1 MKTLKRRL
9 EENEF
14 VITMEIEPPKSGDV
28 KETYEKIKPLLKL
41 VDAVN
46 ITDNPMASMRM
57 SSIILGYLVQR
68 DLNTEAIFHFTCR
81 DRNKLAL
88 QSELLGANALGV
100 KNILTLTGDSPEQGD
115 HPDATGVFDMDSIG
129 LAKVAHNLN
138 NGKDSMGNPIEGQT
152 DFFIGAV
159 VNPTAEDIEKEL
171 DKLHQ
176 KIEAGVGFF
185 QTQPIFDIKKL
196 EKFLKKV
203 DNIQVPIIYG
213 LMPLK
218 SVKLAKFL
226 NRKVPGIHVPDELID
241 RLEIK
246 GREAGKEIAEE
257 LLQEMKK
264 IVPGVHIF
272 PMNDNELI
280 EELLKNNL
288 K

>member
-1 MKTLKRRL
+1 MKTLKQRL
-9 EENEF
+9 EENQF
-14 VITMEIEPPKSGDV
+14 VITMEMEPPKSGDV
-28 KETYEKIKPLLKL
+28 KETYEKIRPLLNL

-57 SSIILGYLVQR
+57 SSITLGYLIQR
-68 DLNTEAIFHFTCR
+68 DLKTEAIFHFTCR

-138 NGKDSMGNPIEGQT
+138 NGKDSMGNPIEGKT

-159 VNPTAEDIEKEL
+159 VNPTADDIEKEL
-171 DKLHQ
+171 DKLYQ

-185 QTQPIFDIKKL
+185 QTQPIFDIKQL

-218 SVKLAKFL
+218 GVKLAKFL
-226 NRKVPGIHVPDELID
+226 NRKVPGIHVPEELID

-257 LLQEMKK
+257 LLQEMRKL
-264 IVPGVHIF
+264 VQGVHIF

-280 EELLKNNL
+280 QELLKKNL